1 MTTLLRSVRLLTIV
15 LWEGG
20 LLFFAFVLAPVAFH
34 VLPST
39 HLAGLVVGGTLVI
52 LHWIGL
58 LCGAIFLIATLIL
71 WSNRRI
77 PRRHLY
83 AVELVLVA
91 VMLAITAYLQFSVVP
106 AMERDRIQA
115 GGDVD
120 AAPADNPARLG
131 FERLHPLSERYE
143 GIALFAGLGIVFL
156 LSAETHA
163 PKAIDS

>member
-1 MTTLLRSVRLLTIV
+1 MTIALRIVRLLAIV

-39 HLAGLVVGGTLVI
+39 HQAGLVVGGTLVI
-52 LHWIGL
+52 LHQIGMI
-58 LCGAIFLIATLIL
+58 CGALFLLATFIL
-71 WSNRRI
+71 WSTHRTTRRK
-77 PRRHLY
+77 LY
-83 AVELVLVA
+83 AIELALVA

-120 AAPADNPARLG
+120 AAPPSDPSRVD
-131 FERLHPLSERYE
+131 FERLHPRSEQFE
-143 GIALFAGLGIVFL
+143 GAALFAGLGIVL
-156 LSAETHA
+156 LMAAEPH
-163 PKAIDS
+163 AIDS